1 MKLTRFA
8 AVAGLALVPLG
19 TTLQSTHKAGE
30 TRVTTFTITEST
42 SMVDMQVLMNGE
54 EGGMGEM
61 EMTQEMTGMRAGV
74 FTDSVRRGADGAPA
88 IFTRNY
94 SDLEKTA
101 DMFMSNEMMG
111 DEESSQEFES
121 DLEGLTVLFTLD
133 EGDYTASF
141 PEGEAGDEDLLEGL
155 EALLPWGGLL
165 SSGEVS
171 VDDEWEVEPRAF
183 WSSLSLGAD
192 LAWEDGEDVEGT
204 LSVDPDTDEAEV
216 DGEITATLTS
226 VEDGL
231 ATITL
236 AVEISEFIDMTEA
249 VLAEAEGEDP
259 GDVPEGAMMPDIKG
273 LTTEESTEGEA
284 TVVWNIEGGYM
295 VSFDANLET
304 ASEQTLQMAFEGG
317 PQSMEIEQISSFEG
331 ELEISV
337 EVTVE
342 R

>member
-1 MKLTRFA
+1 MKFSLFG

-19 TTLQSTHKAGE
+19 TTLQSTHMTGE
-30 TRVTTFTITEST
+30 TRVTTFTIEESS

-61 EMTQEMTGMRAGV
+61 SMTQEMSDMRTGV
-74 FTDSVRRGADGAPA
+74 LTDTVQRGADGVPA

-94 SDLEKTA
+94 SELQKTA
-101 DMFMSNEMMG
+101 DMFISDERMG
-111 DEESSQEFES
+111 DNESSQEFES
-121 DLEGLTVLFTLD
+121 DLEGLSVQFTLD
-133 EGDYTASF
+133 EGEYSAAF

-171 VDDEWEVEPRAF
+171 VDDEWEIEPRAF
-183 WSSLSLGAD
+183 WLSLALGTEM
-192 LAWEDGEDVEGT
+192 AWEDGEDAEGMISVDEDSENVEVEG
-204 LSVDPDTDEAEV
+204 EV
-216 DGEITATLTS
+216 TATLTS

-236 AVEISEFIDMTEA
+236 AVELSQFTDMTEA

-273 LTTEESTEGEA
+273 LTMDESTEGEA
-284 TVVWNIEGGYM
+284 TVVWNIKGGYM
-295 VSFDANLET
+295 VSFDASLET
-304 ASEQTLQMAFEGG
+304 TSEQTLTMEFEGG